1 MKKTITTILFLGV
14 TALHALATET
24 TFAIVDLNAVFI
36 GYSKTKSAETE
47 MIRLKSQAKNE
58 LEQFEKNGD
67 AAAVSEF
74 RKTTEAKLQKDFVA
88 LRDPILKDIVAAV
101 SAVQVEQKID
111 FVFDSNAKSISGV
124 PTMFALSG
132 TARDITSLVS
142 SKLNSDA
149 NRKKATVVDG
159 DVAEGKKQKDATKH
173 KDSAPQA
180 ESSVRIEGVRWLES
194 ALGTKVLRITT
205 KAKPGVPIEERE
217 WTLNVI
223 LYEKDETGEV
233 QIADVKNCHAA
244 WITEPVDWKDNEPEL
259 MDVTYTI
266 PDITRSVGKSR
277 RQFVGYVVGIYHNG
291 KLQDMQAEPG
301 AFAEKFP
308 LPSSFKQDSH

>member
-1 MKKTITTILFLGV
+1 MKTTIATILVLFAA
-14 TALHALATET
+14 ALHALAAET

-36 GYSKTKSAETE
+36 GYSKTKSAEAE
-47 MIRLKSQAKNE
+47 IVRLRSQAKIE
-58 LEQFEKNGD
+58 LARLEKTGD

-74 RKTTEAKLQKDFVA
+74 RKTSEAKLQKDFVS
-88 LRDPILKDIVAAV
+88 LRDPIIKEIVAAV

-111 FVFDSNAKSISGV
+111 FVFDSNAKSVSGV

-132 TARDITSLVS
+132 TARDITGLVS

-149 NRKKATVVDG
+149 SRKKAAVVDG
-159 DVAEGKKQKDATKH
+159 DPAEGKKQNDATRH
-173 KDSAPQA
+173 KGSAPQA
-180 ESSVRIEGVRWLES
+180 ESSVSIEGARWLDS
-194 ALGTKVLRITT
+194 APGTKVLRITT
-205 KAKPGVPIEERE
+205 KAKPGVTIEERT
-217 WTLNVI
+217 WILNVM

-259 MDVTYTI
+259 MDVTYTLPDNIGSSVI
-266 PDITRSVGKSR
+266 PR
-277 RQFVGYVVGIYHNG
+277 RHFAGYVVGIYHNG

-301 AFAEKFP
+301 SLAEKFP
-308 LPSSFKQDSH
+308 LPPSFKQDSQ